1 MLIITMNK
9 ELLMAIYDEMKS
21 LYSTDKTLT
30 QIEVVFKIQPVKT
43 EKRIGRITVK
53 TYKDAN

>member
-1 MLIITMNK
+1 MNK